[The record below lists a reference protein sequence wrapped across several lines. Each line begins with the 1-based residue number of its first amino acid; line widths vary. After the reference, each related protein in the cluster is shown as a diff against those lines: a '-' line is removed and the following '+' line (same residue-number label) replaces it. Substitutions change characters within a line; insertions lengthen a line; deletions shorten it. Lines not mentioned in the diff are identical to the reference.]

1 MIFILILLIMNLIIY
16 NNYYVKII
24 IDCHKYLC

>member
-24 IDCHKYLC
+24 IDYHKYLC